1 MVVRFLLLTA
11 NFAIINE
18 LAGDFMKFG
27 EFMVR
32 LKRGEMPH
40 VFLLAGEERYYIDK
54 AEQAIRQRLAIADDS
69 AVQKIN
75 GDVDIDSLVGLI
87 ETIPFF
93 NSTNVIIIKN
103 ANFLREKKAEDK
115 AKKND
120 KLARLIDTLENMPEF
135 SYVLFISTVKVDKR
149 KKIYKA
155 IEKNGLVLDAE
166 PLKAWNINEWLQG
179 KLQSQN
185 RTLEPA
191 AMEYFAGIVSMM
203 REVSLEYLDSEFDKL
218 ALYGG
223 QRVITKNDMVKL
235 FAGLPEVSIFSLMD
249 AISEQNARK
258 AIILLKR
265 ELESGTYFT
274 VLITLI
280 TRHVRQLWQA
290 KELAKRGLRGQAIAK
305 PLELNPY
312 IAEKLSRAAGRFD
325 EKALRAAM
333 LELIDAD
340 YLLKSGKAGDELLEH
355 ALISLC
361 RR

>member
-1 MVVRFLLLTA
+1 
-11 NFAIINE
+11 
-18 LAGDFMKFG
+18 MKFS
-27 EFMVR
+27 EFMAR
-32 LKRGEMPH
+32 LRRGDLPH
-40 VFLLAGEERYYIDK
+40 VFLLAGEERYYIAK
-54 AEQAIRQRLAIADDS
+54 AEQALRQKLAAADDS

-75 GDVDIDSLVGLI
+75 GDIAIDSLIGLI

-93 NSTNVIIIKN
+93 SPRNIIIVKN

-115 AKKND
+115 PKKDD
-120 KLARLIDTLENMPEF
+120 KLVRLIAALENMPDF
-135 SYVLFISTVKVDKR
+135 SYVLFISTAKVDKR

-155 IEKNGLVLDAE
+155 IEQNGLILDAE

-218 ALYGG
+218 ALYGS
-223 QRVITKNDMVKL
+223 QRVITKSDMVKL

-265 ELESGTYFT
+265 ELADGTYFT

-290 KELAKRGLRGQAIAK
+290 KELAKKGLRGKAIAK

-312 IAEKLSRAAGRFD
+312 IAEKLSRAASRFD
-325 EKALRAAM
+325 ERVLRAAM

-340 YLLKSGKAGDELLEH
+340 YLLKSGKAGNEVLEH

-361 RR
+361 RH

>member
-1 MVVRFLLLTA
+1 
-11 NFAIINE
+11 
-18 LAGDFMKFG
+18 MKFG
-27 EFMVR
+27 EFMAR
-32 LKRGEMPH
+32 LRRGDLPH
-40 VFLLAGEERYYIDK
+40 VFLLAGEERYYIAK
-54 AEQAIRQRLAIADDS
+54 AEQALRQKLAAADDS

-75 GDVDIDSLVGLI
+75 GDIAIDSLIGLI

-93 NSTNVIIIKN
+93 SPRNIIIVKN

-115 AKKND
+115 PKKDD
-120 KLARLIDTLENMPEF
+120 KLVRLIAALENMPDF
-135 SYVLFISTVKVDKR
+135 SYVLFISTAKVDKR

-155 IEKNGLVLDAE
+155 IEQNGLILDAE

-218 ALYGG
+218 ALYGS
-223 QRVITKNDMVKL
+223 QRVITKSDMVKL

-265 ELESGTYFT
+265 ELADGTYFT

-290 KELAKRGLRGQAIAK
+290 KELAKKGLRGKAIAK

-312 IAEKLSRAAGRFD
+312 IAEKLSRAASRFD
-325 EKALRAAM
+325 ERVLRAAM

-340 YLLKSGKAGDELLEH
+340 YLLKSGKAGNEVLEH

-361 RR
+361 RH